1 MKEGEGRIEIKDFP
15 HEVIE
20 ACLRFMYSGR
30 LSVQRRL
37 LVEVAAFRDKY
48 AIDHLRPPTT
58 LIRRKLRDLMLGQ
71 LLLPM
76 LLVAGVGGVS
86 IGG

>member
-20 ACLRFMYSGR
+20 ARLRFMYSGR

-48 AIDHLRPPTT
+48 AISSNCRIP
-58 LIRRKLRDLMLGQ
+58 
-71 LLLPM
+71 
-76 LLVAGVGGVS
+76 AGRS
-86 IGG
+86 RHNLATQ

>member
-37 LVEVAAFRDKY
+37 LVEVAAFRHKCAY
-48 AIDHLRPPTT
+48 KIIQIAC
-58 LIRRKLRDLMLGQ
+58 
-71 LLLPM
+71 LLSTEVL
-76 LLVAGVGGVS
+76 
-86 IGG
+86 

>member
-20 ACLRFMYSGR
+20 ACLRFMDSGR
-30 LSVQRRL
+30 LNVQRRL

-48 AIDHLRPPTT
+48 AISEL
-58 LIRRKLRDLMLGQ
+58 KDLAKRALAQ
-71 LLLPM
+71 
-76 LLVAGVGGVS
+76 VRS
-86 IGG
+86 IGVPSHK

>member
-48 AIDHLRPPTT
+48 AISELKELAKRA
-58 LIRRKLRDLMLGQ
+58 LAQVR
-71 LLLPM
+71 
-76 LLVAGVGGVS
+76 S
-86 IGG
+86 IGVPEMWMANFSAADYK